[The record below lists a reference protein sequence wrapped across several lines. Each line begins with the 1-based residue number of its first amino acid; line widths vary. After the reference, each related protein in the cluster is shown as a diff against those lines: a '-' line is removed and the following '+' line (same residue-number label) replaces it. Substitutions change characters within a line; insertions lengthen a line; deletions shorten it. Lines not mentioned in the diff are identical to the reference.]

1 MPGKTTMRIG
11 RLFAVI
17 SVSVAGVALAGCD
30 TVGLTLTGTSML
42 YINEFM
48 ADNDTTIQ
56 DPDGNGGYPD
66 WIELYNAG
74 DVVVDLSGMYLT
86 DDLSQPKKW
95 RIPNGVSINAGGYLI
110 FWADNDPDQG
120 DTHTTFKLTSGGED
134 VGLFDTDAN
143 GNAAIDTLTFGVQT
157 ADVSFGRIPDGM
169 GAWQA
174 LTTPTPGGSNN

>member
-1 MPGKTTMRIG
+1 MNRAAAMRTRCLASAAAAIIAG
-11 RLFAVI
+11 AV
-17 SVSVAGVALAGCD
+17 LAGCVLPESLPA
-30 TVGLTLTGTSML
+30 TPLV

-48 ADNDTTIQ
+48 ADNDTTMQ

-74 DVVVDLSGMYLT
+74 DSAVDLGGMYLT
-86 DDLSQPKKW
+86 DDLSSPTKW
-95 RIPNGVSINAGGYLI
+95 RIPDGVSIDAGGYLL

-120 DTHTTFKLTSGGED
+120 DVHTTFKLTSAGEA

-143 GNAAIDTLTFGVQT
+143 GNATIDTLIFEEQSM
-157 ADVSFGRIPDGM
+157 DVSFGRIPDGAD
-169 GAWQA
+169 AWQT